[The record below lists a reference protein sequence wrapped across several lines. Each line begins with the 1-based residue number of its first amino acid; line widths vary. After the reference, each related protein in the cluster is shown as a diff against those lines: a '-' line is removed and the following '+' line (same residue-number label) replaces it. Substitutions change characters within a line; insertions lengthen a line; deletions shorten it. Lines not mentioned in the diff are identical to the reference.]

1 MDPEYYMT
9 QQLTDK
15 SDVYSFGVVMLELLT
30 SRTPIVK
37 GKYVVR
43 EVKEL
48 LDKSKSLYNLEP
60 ILDPIVASNMAPGSV
75 ERFVEVALRCVH
87 ESGAHRPSMSEVVKE
102 LENIME
108 IAGLNPHNESAATSD
123 NYEGTSKGSKDP
135 YANESL
141 FSDSGDH
148 SKS

>member
-1 MDPEYYMT
+1 MT
-9 QQLTDK
+9 QQLTEK

-43 EVKEL
+43 EVKDL
-48 LDKSKSLYNLEP
+48 LDNSKNLYNLEP

-87 ESGAHRPSMSEVVKE
+87 ETGAHRPSMSEVVKE

-108 IAGLNPHNESAATSD
+108 IAGLNPNNESATTSD

-141 FSDSGDH
+141 FSDSGGY
-148 SKS
+148 SK